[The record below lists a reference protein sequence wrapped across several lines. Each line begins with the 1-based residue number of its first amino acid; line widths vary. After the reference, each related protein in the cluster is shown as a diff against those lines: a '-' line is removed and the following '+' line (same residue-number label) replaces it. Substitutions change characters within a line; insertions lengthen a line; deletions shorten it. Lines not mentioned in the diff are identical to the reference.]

1 MFPNGARSRGSDHE
15 IVILLHLVQMVRV
28 VRKLSDEVI
37 AEKLGVGLEK
47 VAEIFSESFK
57 PTLEQLCALFRAVGM
72 ETDGVF
78 EPSLEHPGKLA
89 LAAEGFG
96 NAIERGLVILNEE
109 APETEGESQE
119 EEAGAVRERA
129 VKRSRRRGA

>member
-1 MFPNGARSRGSDHE
+1 MFPNGAKSRGSDHE

-28 VRKLSDEVI
+28 VRKISDE
-37 AEKLGVGLEK
+37 AMAQRLGVNPGE
-47 VAEIFSESFK
+47 VAEIFSESSK
-57 PTLEQLCALFRAVGM
+57 PTLEQLRELFLAVGM

-78 EPSLEHPGKLA
+78 ETSPEPPGRLA

-109 APETEGESQE
+109 GPEEDDEAAEGV
-119 EEAGAVRERA
+119 VRERSA
-129 VKRSRRRGA
+129 KRSRSRSRKGA